1 MKVSPRLLILGL
13 AASVAL
19 LIWSMPARSAGT
31 HAFVGTNQ
39 CKKCHIKEYKSWAT
53 TSMAQAFEQL
63 KPGVDAEA
71 KTKAGLDPNK
81 DYTTDPTCLPCHTTG
96 YGKPGGFVDIATTP
110 DRAGVG
116 CEMCHGAGGDYTAK
130 NLMSLDNKE
139 YKKADV
145 VAAGLVG
152 QITVAQCQTCHNNK
166 SPFVGKDYVFDFE
179 ANKAK
184 GTHEKFPLKYSH
196 K

>member
-1 MKVSPRLLILGL
+1 MKSSPRLWLL
-13 AASVAL
+13 AVASIAAVVIAV
-19 LIWSMPARSAGT
+19 MPARSAGK
-31 HAFVGTNQ
+31 HAYVGVNG
-39 CKKCHIKEYKSWAT
+39 CKKCHLKEWKSWSET
-53 TSMAQAFEQL
+53 KMARAFEHL
-63 KPGVDAEA
+63 KPGVAADA
-71 KTKAGLDPNK
+71 KKKAGLDPNK

-96 YGKPGGFVDIATTP
+96 YGQPGGFVDIASTP

-130 NLMSLDNKE
+130 NLMSLENKE

-145 VAAGLVG
+145 VAAGMVG
-152 QITVAQCQTCHNNK
+152 TIAVAQCQGCHNNK

-184 GTHEKFPLKYSH
+184 GTHEKFPLKYAH
-196 K
+196 E